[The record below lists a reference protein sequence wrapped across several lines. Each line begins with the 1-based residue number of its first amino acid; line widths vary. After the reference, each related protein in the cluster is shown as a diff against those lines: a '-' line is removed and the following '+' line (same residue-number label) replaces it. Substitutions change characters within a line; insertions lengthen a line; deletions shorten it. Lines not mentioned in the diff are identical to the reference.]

1 MEEHERTLHFTIKQ
15 KQTIFWEMEKIE
27 YQAPVMEIV
36 KLRGPQVLL
45 EGSGTEA
52 GGGGTGFARETDFEE
67 E

>member
-1 MEEHERTLHFTIKQ
+1 
-15 KQTIFWEMEKIE
+15 MEKIE